1 MSTDAGGPRPSVR
14 VRARPRAR
22 AGGRSED
29 VRRRVAQACLDL
41 LGEGDAGFGPVEVA
55 RRAGVSRAT
64 VHRWWPTKS
73 DLLREALT
81 LHTRD
86 LAVAVD
92 TGAWASD
99 VRTLAH
105 RLATFFAAPVEVAQ
119 NALMAS
125 GAHPDYTAAVLTHY
139 EALFDSWRAMVER
152 ARARGELADGVDT
165 DAVLLTLASPL
176 VVVPLLFRRPVGDA
190 ELAHVV
196 ALVLRATSAGPPA
209 PGAH

>member
-1 MSTDAGGPRPSVR
+1 VSAG
-14 VRARPRAR
+14 VRAPRRRVR

-41 LGEGDAGFGPVEVA
+41 LGEGDAGFGLVDVA

-64 VHRWWPTKS
+64 LHRWWPTKA

-92 TGAWASD
+92 TGSWAGD
-99 VRTLAH
+99 VRALAH
-105 RLATFFAAPVEVAQ
+105 RLAVFFADPVEVTQ

-125 GAHPDYTAAVLTHY
+125 GEHPDYTAAVLAHY
-139 EALFDSWRAMVER
+139 ATLFDDWRAMATR
-152 ARARGELADGVDT
+152 AGARGELADGVDV
-165 DAVLLTLASPL
+165 DATLLVLASPL
-176 VVVPLLFRRPVGDA
+176 VVVPLLYRRSVGED
-190 ELAHVV
+190 ELEQVIS
-196 ALVLRATSAGPPA
+196 LVLRATSR
-209 PGAH
+209 

>member
-1 MSTDAGGPRPSVR
+1 MSRLSSANVTQAPRRR
-14 VRARPRAR
+14 VR

-64 VHRWWPTKS
+64 VHRWWPTKA
-73 DLLREALT
+73 DLLREALA

-92 TGAWASD
+92 TGSWGGD
-99 VRTLAH
+99 VRALAD
-105 RLATFFAAPVEVAQ
+105 RLATFFADPVEVTQ

-125 GAHPDYTAAVLTHY
+125 GQHPDYTAAVLAHY
-139 EALFDSWRAMVER
+139 EALFDDWRAMVAR
-152 ARARGELADGVDT
+152 ARARGEVTGDLDA
-165 DAVLLTLASPL
+165 DAVLLTLVSPL
-176 VVVPLLFRRPVGDA
+176 VVVPLLFRRRVGGG
-190 ELAHVV
+190 ELEQLV
-196 ALVLRATSAGPPA
+196 ALVLRATTP
-209 PGAH
+209 

>member
-1 MSTDAGGPRPSVR
+1 MSRLAPVFVSTDVGAPRRR
-14 VRARPRAR
+14 VR

-41 LGEGDAGFGPVEVA
+41 LGEGDAGFGPLDVA

-64 VHRWWPTKS
+64 LHRWWPAKA

-92 TGAWASD
+92 TGSWPSD
-99 VRTLAH
+99 VRALVH
-105 RLATFFAAPVEVAQ
+105 RLAAFFADPVEVTQ

-125 GAHPDYTAAVLTHY
+125 GQHPDYTAAVLGHY
-139 EALFDSWRAMVER
+139 EALFDDWRAMATR
-152 ARARGELADGVDT
+152 ARDRGELADGIDVDAT
-165 DAVLLTLASPL
+165 LLTLASPL
-176 VVVPLLFRRPVGDA
+176 VVVPLLFRRRLRDE
-190 ELAHVV
+190 ELEQLIS
-196 ALVLRATSAGPPA
+196 LVLRATTR
-209 PGAH
+209 

>member
-1 MSTDAGGPRPSVR
+1 MSRLVSANPDRGTGTARRQR
-14 VRARPRAR
+14 VR
-22 AGGRSED
+22 AGGRSEA

-64 VHRWWPTKS
+64 LHRWWPTKA
-73 DLLREALT
+73 DLLREALA

-86 LAVAVD
+86 IAAAVD
-92 TGAWASD
+92 TGSWEGD
-99 VRTLAH
+99 VRALAH
-105 RLATFFAAPVEVAQ
+105 RLAAFFADPVEVTQ

-139 EALFDSWRAMVER
+139 EALFDDWRAMVV
-152 ARARGELADGVDT
+152 RARGRGEVAEGVDA

-176 VVVPLLFRRPVGDA
+176 VVVPLLFRRPVQGE
-190 ELAHVV
+190 ELDNVV
-196 ALVLRATSAGPPA
+196 TVVLRATRP
-209 PGAH
+209 